1 MDRNAGRQKRHQ
13 YTHRLSCQQ
22 GSPTIIYYRAG
33 QPAFNQPSN
42 MGLSSASKLTIL
54 SRIETRASTAPSDKL
69 NPPGTGRV
77 SGRTNSRHV
86 WLSRHDLAN
95 HFARLYL
102 RSPFSNHN
110 AIHINSFD
118 PEQTLDS
125 RSTSYVPLVIV
136 YIRRCMRITLS
147 AIAYSTAYSSLK
159 TKRLSA
165 GYHSALG
172 AHLLCPEIVNPT
184 PIPTCS
190 QSAHKF
196 GGNHLLS
203 I

>member
-13 YTHRLSCQQ
+13 YTHRLSFQQ

-42 MGLSSASKLTIL
+42 MGLSSGTKLTIL

-69 NPPGTGRV
+69 DPPGTGRV

-102 RSPFSNHN
+102 RSPFSKHN
-110 AIHINSFD
+110 AIL
-118 PEQTLDS
+118 T
-125 RSTSYVPLVIV
+125 RS
-136 YIRRCMRITLS
+136 
-147 AIAYSTAYSSLK
+147 
-159 TKRLSA
+159 
-165 GYHSALG
+165 
-172 AHLLCPEIVNPT
+172 
-184 PIPTCS
+184 IPS
-190 QSAHKF
+190 KP
-196 GGNHLLS
+196 S
-203 I
+203 IQDQPVTHPW